1 MQYVKGEPLSVA
13 WRKYSEGQKEKMV
26 SKLAELVTWMGS
38 MRGDGIGGLDKEHRL
53 AETMGGSRLPNG
65 GWALHHQVCYP
76 IGPFQ
81 TTREYVLACYDRE
94 IYYYEV
100 MGYERRRSGKAVPKQ
115 RIEELTSEKK
125 AVAADKNSYAV
136 DEPFVLCHGDLNG
149 RNIMV
154 RGTEIV
160 AVLGWDFAGFFPLS
174 EIFVGGGNLVE
185 AKNEAWKKEN
195 AKWVAKIQELVT
207 L

>member
-1 MQYVKGEPLSVA
+1 M
-13 WRKYSEGQKEKMV
+13 
-26 SKLAELVTWMGS
+26 VTWMGS
-38 MRGDGIGGLDKEHRL
+38 MRGDGIGGLDKEHRFG
-53 AETMGGSRLPNG
+53 ETMGGSRLPNG
-65 GWALHHQVCYP
+65 GRALHHQVCYP

-81 TTREYVLACYDRE
+81 TTRQYVLACYARE

-100 MGYERRRSGKAVPKQ
+100 MGYERQRSGKADAKQ

-125 AVAADKNSYAV
+125 AVAADKSSYAV

-154 RGTEIV
+154 RVTEIV

-174 EIFVGGGNLVE
+174 EIFFGGGNLVE
-185 AKNEAWKKEN
+185 LKNEAEKEEN
-195 AKWVAKIQELVT
+195 AKWVAKIEELVT